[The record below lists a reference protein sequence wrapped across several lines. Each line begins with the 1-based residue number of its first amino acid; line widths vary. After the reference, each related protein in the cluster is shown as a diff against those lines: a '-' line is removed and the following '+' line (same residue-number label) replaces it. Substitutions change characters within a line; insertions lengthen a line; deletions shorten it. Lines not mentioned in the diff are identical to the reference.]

1 MGDYISGFEI
11 LVDGSPLETEMIDD
25 VTEIVVDQHTHLPA
39 MATVRLYDPDFKHID
54 TGSLDLT
61 RELEISFDTQDD
73 SKVTV
78 FKGEIT
84 SLEPEWGEGMVAELV
99 VRAYDKAHR
108 LYREAK
114 SQAFLNIKDSD
125 LASRFAGNAGL
136 SAQVESTNTVYEAIF
151 QDNQTDLAF
160 LMQRAWRIGYECFVS
175 DSKLYFRKPKPSEA
189 GPILTYGE
197 NLLSFRMRATLAEQV
212 DEVFVKGW
220 DPATQQAIVGQA
232 SNGALYPQIG
242 EAKNGQSWA
251 GIFGAGKRTI
261 VDHPVISQAEAN
273 IIAQARM
280 DEISG
285 AFIEAEGVAYRCPD
299 IVAGKNVEIKD
310 LGQRFSGKY
319 LVTQANHRWT
329 HEGLMS
335 TFQVRGSRTGTLVEQ
350 SQLNAP
356 VQKWSGVVPAIVT
369 NTDDPNDWGRVKVKY
384 PWMADDADSWWA
396 RVIGAGAGPNSGF
409 CLVPEVNDEVIVA
422 FEHGD
427 FNSPIILGGLW
438 NGRSA
443 IPPAV
448 AGAAAGDKPLVR
460 VWQSIKGNY
469 IAMHDDADQK
479 IEIMTT
485 GGHVLTFDDN
495 NKKVELKTSAGHT
508 ITLDDQNKKVEAKS
522 AGGHKVTMDDMGRA
536 MTVESAG
543 NLNIKAAM
551 NVKIEGVMIDVTA
564 SGMLNLKGSIVNIN

>member
-1 MGDYISGFEI
+1 
-11 LVDGSPLETEMIDD
+11 
-25 VTEIVVDQHTHLPA
+25 
-39 MATVRLYDPDFKHID
+39 
-54 TGSLDLT
+54 
-61 RELEISFDTQDD
+61 
-73 SKVTV
+73 
-78 FKGEIT
+78 
-84 SLEPEWGEGMVAELV
+84 
-99 VRAYDKAHR
+99 
-108 LYREAK
+108 
-114 SQAFLNIKDSD
+114 
-125 LASRFAGNAGL
+125 
-136 SAQVESTNTVYEAIF
+136 
-151 QDNQTDLAF
+151 
-160 LMQRAWRIGYECFVS
+160 
-175 DSKLYFRKPKPSEA
+175 
-189 GPILTYGE
+189 
-197 NLLSFRMRATLAEQV
+197 
-212 DEVFVKGW
+212 
-220 DPATQQAIVGQA
+220 
-232 SNGALYPQIG
+232 
-242 EAKNGQSWA
+242 
-251 GIFGAGKRTI
+251 
-261 VDHPVISQAEAN
+261 
-273 IIAQARM
+273 
-280 DEISG
+280 
-285 AFIEAEGVAYRCPD
+285 
-299 IVAGKNVEIKD
+299 
-310 LGQRFSGKY
+310 
-319 LVTQANHRWT
+319 
-329 HEGLMS
+329 MS